1 MGGSG
6 GGGGD
11 FFGNVALGIN
21 RPVPERVQFS
31 SVRIVGVDHCTAINY
46 PAIYRSPSQ
55 PNFTFIQSKL
65 VRIYLFIGQLDIFR
79 YLLEQLAAG
88 IQSSCCSKL
97 IAIINTAALN

>member
-6 GGGGD
+6 GCGGD

-65 VRIYLFIGQLDIFR
+65 VRIYLFIGQLDISIFR
-79 YLLEQLAAG
+79 WNNWQQEFNRPAVV
-88 IQSSCCSKL
+88 
-97 IAIINTAALN
+97 N

>member
-65 VRIYLFIGQLDIFR
+65 VRIYLLLANSIYFDICWNNWQQEFNR
-79 YLLEQLAAG
+79 PAVV
-88 IQSSCCSKL
+88 
-97 IAIINTAALN
+97 N

>member
-46 PAIYRSPSQ
+46 PAIYPSQ
-55 PNFTFIQSKL
+55 TQLHVHSIQTR
-65 VRIYLFIGQLDIFR
+65 V
-79 YLLEQLAAG
+79 
-88 IQSSCCSKL
+88 
-97 IAIINTAALN
+97 N